1 MALAKLKVSE
11 EDLATEKGP
20 VMERHV
26 EERFE
31 RIEKTLEETNLTLNK
46 TNQTLNETSE
56 HLKDARAILDSILSH
71 LELCTVILQDTDSLS
86 RESRKTLDGLLSE
99 RR

>member
-31 RIEKTLEETNLTLNK
+31 RIERGLEETKEILKESAKRHAEFQESFDRNLEGMR
-46 TNQTLNETSE
+46 Q
-56 HLKDARAILDSILSH
+56 
-71 LELCTVILQDTDSLS
+71 ILQETITLS
-86 RESRKTLDGLLSE
+86 RENRMRIHNDEGM
-99 RR
+99 R